1 MTMPLF
7 QMASCC
13 FSCFKGGFIVIVRM
27 RSSMIVRCVSK
38 FFYCCIQSFFC
49 LVFMLIDQF
58 IFLRVEI
65 SFHWSI
71 IIWISCF
78 THALGYT
85 KFFAKFRELF
95 GSILASL
102 IRMQHKVIQLNF
114 RLEFNGFFQCPFCQ
128 ISCYISIC
136 YTCNNTAVMKI
147 YNCTII
153 TLAPIC
159 KKQIRKIST
168 PFLIDII

>member
-58 IFLRVEI
+58 IFQRVEI
-65 SFHWSI
+65 PFHWCI
-71 IIWISCF
+71 IIWISGF
-78 THALGYT
+78 THTLCDCHPLTVLFYFFNSNLPVFSAL
-85 KFFAKFRELF
+85 F
-95 GSILASL
+95 IN
-102 IRMQHKVIQLNF
+102 HKVNMKFQTVLCC
-114 RLEFNGFFQCPFCQ
+114 RKRFFPVHQG
-128 ISCYISIC
+128 SD
-136 YTCNNTAVMKI
+136 TAS
-147 YNCTII
+147 N
-153 TLAPIC
+153 
-159 KKQIRKIST
+159 Q
-168 PFLIDII
+168 FLLPLHCLF

>member
-1 MTMPLF
+1 MKMPLF

-65 SFHWSI
+65 SFHWCI
-71 IIWISCF
+71 IIWISGFIHTLCDCHPLTVFCKIFRSHLLGRRKTSRSFIRRKACPASTGGETTSGCF
-78 THALGYT
+78 LCVPKT
-85 KFFAKFRELF
+85 K
-95 GSILASL
+95 
-102 IRMQHKVIQLNF
+102 
-114 RLEFNGFFQCPFCQ
+114 
-128 ISCYISIC
+128 
-136 YTCNNTAVMKI
+136 
-147 YNCTII
+147 
-153 TLAPIC
+153 
-159 KKQIRKIST
+159 
-168 PFLIDII
+168 

>member
-1 MTMPLF
+1 MRTY
-7 QMASCC
+7 
-13 FSCFKGGFIVIVRM
+13 VIVLYIR
-27 RSSMIVRCVSK
+27 K
-38 FFYCCIQSFFC
+38 FFDCCVEFLFC
-49 LVFMLIDQF
+49 VIIMLIDQITF
-58 IFLRVEI
+58 QCVEI

>member
-1 MTMPLF
+1 MNFTSKNPLVNDTGGFVVVKLFCNTKGQKNPIMTMPLF

-65 SFHWSI
+65 SFHWCI
-71 IIWISCF
+71 IIWISGF
-78 THALGYT
+78 THTLCDCHPLT
-85 KFFAKFRELF
+85 VFCKIFR
-95 GSILASL
+95 SILASL
-102 IRMQHKVIQLNF
+102 ITM
-114 RLEFNGFFQCPFCQ
+114 
-128 ISCYISIC
+128 
-136 YTCNNTAVMKI
+136 
-147 YNCTII
+147 
-153 TLAPIC
+153 
-159 KKQIRKIST
+159 
-168 PFLIDII
+168 